1 VPRDPTVLLEELTT
15 DVRHL
20 RSVGSSRAKQL
31 ARLGVET
38 VADLLTLI
46 PNRYEDRSTI
56 RTVVSAAN
64 HGEGLVRG
72 RVISHDYFPRG
83 RTRVL
88 KITIIDESGP
98 AALVCFGRNFLA
110 RTFPVGSDLLV
121 YGTFALRYGEIQS
134 SSFEAERLS
143 GEPSPT
149 GIVPVYPLTEGITQR
164 ILRDLVD
171 QAIAGYLHTLEDP
184 LPASTRRDE
193 ELPDVVPAIAAIHR
207 PAPDGIDV
215 DAALHRLRY
224 EELFFFQL
232 NLARRAL
239 MRRRGVRRPR
249 PERTRPLTEAI
260 LAALSF
266 ELTDDQRHVLD
277 EIRRDME
284 NPWPMNRLLHGDVG
298 SGKTLVALLA
308 AVHAIERGEQAALMV
323 PTELLARQHAWNA
336 AALLAP
342 AGVHVA
348 LAIGATGAAG
358 KDALAEAVSA
368 GDVDLVIGTHA
379 LFSDRMKYPN
389 LGVVIIDEQHRFGVA
404 QREAIVSRGTAPDV
418 LLMSA
423 TPIPRSLAL
432 TAFGDSEI
440 GTITTMPPGRK
451 PIETHLARMGN
462 EERVYEFVR
471 RELEKGRQAYFVY
484 PAIDEGGAR
493 GLRSARE
500 MAEELGR
507 RFPSFTVAL
516 AHSRLDTDERAET
529 MERFKN
535 GEVDVLVATSV
546 VEVGVDVPNATCI
559 VIEHAEL
566 FGLAALHQ
574 LRGRVGR
581 GTHQSYCILVYQE
594 PLTEDA
600 KERLRVLYTSTDGFH
615 IAEEDLRIRG
625 PGDLTG
631 TKQAGFLRFRF
642 ADIRRD
648 MALMIASRRRVAR
661 IIESDPDLVAPEHAV
676 TARRLAIE
684 GHRWNESK
692 ENNQ

>member
-1 VPRDPTVLLEELTT
+1 MLLEELTT
-15 DVRHL
+15 NVRDL
-20 RSVGSSRAKQL
+20 RNVGSGRAKVL

-38 VADLLTLI
+38 IADLLTLI

-56 RTVVSAAN
+56 RTVVSAAA

-72 RVISHDYFPRG
+72 RVVAHDYFPRG

-88 KITIIDESGP
+88 KITIADESG
-98 AALVCFGRNFLA
+98 AATLVCFGRNFLA

-134 SSFEAERLS
+134 TSFDAERLS
-143 GEPSPT
+143 GEPAPA

-171 QAIAGYLHTLEDP
+171 HAIRDYLPGVEDP
-184 LPASTRRDE
+184 LPEAIRRAE
-193 ELPDVVPAIAAIHR
+193 ELPEAASAIAGIHH
-207 PAPDGIDV
+207 PEPGGTDA
-215 DAALHRLRY
+215 DAAVRRLRY

-232 NLARRAL
+232 DLARRAV
-239 MRRRGVRRPR
+239 MRRRSVRRPR
-249 PERTRPLTEAI
+249 PEPARRLTAAI
-260 LAALSF
+260 LAALPF
-266 ELTDDQRHVLD
+266 DLTEDQRHVLN

-284 NPWPMNRLLHGDVG
+284 HPWPMNRLLHGDVG

-308 AVHAIERGEQAALMV
+308 AVYAIERGEQAVLMV

-348 LAIGATGAAG
+348 LAIGATGPAA
-358 KDALAEAVSA
+358 KHALAEAVSEGA
-368 GDVDLVIGTHA
+368 VDLVIGTHA
-379 LFSDRMKYPN
+379 LFSDRMTYAN

-404 QREAIVSRGTAPDV
+404 QRQAIVSRGTAPDV

-440 GTITTMPPGRK
+440 STITTMPPGRK
-451 PIETHLARMGN
+451 SIETHLARMGN

-484 PAIDEGGAR
+484 PAIDEGSVR

-500 MAEELGR
+500 MAEELDR
-507 RFPSFTVAL
+507 RFSAFTVAL

-529 MERFKN
+529 MRQFKE
-535 GEVDVLVATSV
+535 GKIDVLVATSV

-581 GTHQSYCILVYQE
+581 GTYQSYCILVYQE

-600 KERLRVLYTSTDGFH
+600 KERLRVLYRSTDGFH

-631 TKQAGFLRFRF
+631 TKQAGFLKFRF

-648 MALMIASRRRVAR
+648 MELMIASRRRVAQ
-661 IIESDPDLVAPEHAV
+661 IIERDPDLVAPEHAV
-676 TARRLAIE
+676 VARRLAFE
-684 GHRWNESK
+684 GHRWTDDAEKDNK
-692 ENNQ
+692 EKDR